1 MTDPIL
7 QSFCERCGARY
18 TVSEPEAKSP
28 EPPKGRLGLFG
39 RRPAP
44 ESTDTEPSTASS
56 PSAAAERFA
65 SSFHFCL
72 DCRQY
77 VCTKCWN
84 TEAGGCLTC
93 RRPGVADSA
102 GGSSKTTR
110 GESPAL
116 DAWPVDDVARAALA
130 EHPRPTDAAL
140 SGETLSGPVEL
151 DEWGRPRQPRAA
163 KSPPDE
169 ATAPLFSPQ
178 GAEADPWRGVV
189 FSADE
194 AGAEDAAP
202 TEPPAPID
210 LSSRLAAEPPVP
222 AWPDA
227 ALSST
232 SVESPPEPA
241 DTSPVARDRSEEP
254 ASQPYPAD
262 EGMGMPTA
270 LDRLPSPDDRPA
282 IDANEWA
289 DSSAAIVRRASLYGA
304 PRQLAPDPEPG
315 PEAEPE
321 TSSQPEPMVAFEPQP
336 VIGFEPQP
344 EPEPVSGFEPQP
356 QPDPEPEPE
365 TSRQPDP
372 EMGSQPE
379 PMLAF
384 EPQSEPEPEPE
395 PVIGF
400 EPQPEPEPE
409 PEPIPQPEP
418 DPEPAP
424 APAAVPPLPPSPI
437 APIAVPPRSPDIE
450 VWNPRSEPGPFTQP
464 YQAPAPP
471 TPPLP
476 PPPPFEGGLP
486 PGTPTSAAP
495 VPPLPP
501 PFVPQVPGVPSA
513 PPPVA
518 SPLPAVAPSGTP
530 APKPP
535 GGAYECTSCGLPLS
549 AKARFCRRCGA
560 PQA

>member
-18 TVSEPEAKSP
+18 TVSELEAKSP

-84 TEAGGCLTC
+84 SEAGGCLTC

-140 SGETLSGPVEL
+140 PGETLSGPVEL

-163 KSPPDE
+163 DSPPDG

-194 AGAEDAAP
+194 AGAEGAARA
-202 TEPPAPID
+202 TEPPAPAD

-227 ALSST
+227 ALSSA

-254 ASQPYPAD
+254 TAQPYPAD

-270 LDRLPSPDDRPA
+270 VDRLPSPDDRPA

-304 PRQLAPDPEPG
+304 PRQLAPEPEPG

-321 TSSQPEPMVAFEPQP
+321 TSSQPEPMVTFEPQP
-336 VIGFEPQP
+336 VIGFEP

-356 QPDPEPEPE
+356 EPDPEP
-365 TSRQPDP
+365 
-372 EMGSQPE
+372 
-379 PMLAF
+379 
-384 EPQSEPEPEPE
+384 
-395 PVIGF
+395 V
-400 EPQPEPEPE
+400 
-409 PEPIPQPEP
+409 PQPEP

-424 APAAVPPLPPSPI
+424 AAVLPLPPSPI

-450 VWNPRSEPGPFTQP
+450 VWNPRSEPGPFSQP

-486 PGTPTSAAP
+486 PGTPMSAAP

-501 PFVPQVPGVPSA
+501 PLVPQAPGVPSA

-518 SPLPAVAPSGTP
+518 PPLPAVAPSGTP

-535 GGAYECTSCGLPLS
+535 GGAYVCTSCGLPLS